1 MKNRIK
7 ELRLKNHLTLQNLGQ
22 AVGLKNNT
30 LSRYENERRKPK
42 EEVLQRLADYF
53 HVPVAYLKG
62 YTVYT
67 CTRCGS
73 YFIPEPNTIRED
85 IECCPYCMN
94 PYFKEDNL
102 QNRGVN
108 DEKQD

>member
-7 ELRLKNHLTLQNLGQ
+7 ELRKRNGLTLEQLGQ

-30 LSRYENERRKPK
+30 LSQYENEKRKPK
-42 EEVLQRLADYF
+42 EEIWGKLANYF
-53 HVPVAYLKG
+53 DVPVAYLKG

-73 YFIPEPNTIRED
+73 YFIPEPNVIRSD
-85 IECCPYCMN
+85 IQCCPYCMN